1 MNSQQAHK
9 KVLNITKHH
18 GNANQNHSEIAP
30 HIVTMTIIKKTRR
43 NKCGPECGEKG
54 ALVHCWWVC
63 DLAVPLW
70 EVLKIKKKKKETQK
84 IKNRTTI

>member
-18 GNANQNHSEIAP
+18 GN
-30 HIVTMTIIKKTRR
+30 VTMTIIKKTRR

-54 ALVHCWWVC
+54 ALVHCWWEYK
-63 DLAVPLW
+63 LEQPQWEAVWSLLKK
-70 EVLKIKKKKKETQK
+70 LKIEVAYNPA
-84 IKNRTTI
+84 IPHLSI

>member
-1 MNSQQAHK
+1 M
-9 KVLNITKHH
+9 LNITKHH

-54 ALVHCWWVC
+54 ALVHCWWEYKLEQPQWKTVWS
-63 DLAVPLW
+63 LLKK
-70 EVLKIKKKKKETQK
+70 LKIEVAYNPA
-84 IKNRTTI
+84 IPHLSV